1 MWYFPVKENV
11 EHLTD
16 AGTHVSCDEG
26 TLTIDRYRTDKGPL
40 QSTDSGIGEGN
51 TFTHSKAQLHFQLY
65 RFNMMQSHNARI

>member
-1 MWYFPVKENV
+1 M

-26 TLTIDRYRTDKGPL
+26 TLTIDRYRTDEGPL

-51 TFTHSKAQLHFQLY
+51 TFTHSKAQLHFQLLLLK
-65 RFNMMQSHNARI
+65 FIDF